1 MLTDFPQLQG
11 LIRKDAACYMD
22 DFAGHYR
29 HLASSIG
36 LLRQSPTAR
45 IDNLAPLMLFV
56 AKTAHYYPQISADF
70 PSVCYELLANEGFIE
85 AVGSEVR
92 QTLVQA
98 LMHMR
103 SLKNKHVVATDKML
117 ALFFKL
123 FRIKD
128 KPLRQ
133 LLLSSIVADISSANR
148 HRRDNG
154 LNRSLQNLMYSMM
167 TANGETMVAE
177 DESDSVAALKGLQV
191 TIELYRRHIWNDA
204 RTVNIIA
211 LAAVQRRNAKLMHLA
226 LNFFL
231 GKMPKLSVDG
241 DADMARLG
249 PDSLAGGKGDP
260 AKLVKKRK
268 EALLS
273 CQVAGVTK
281 GRKRRLKRLMAASR
295 RATKADNPS
304 DDEDDE
310 QSPSGASLNV
320 LQMLNDP
327 QAFAERIHANVKR
340 SNDTFDCKLLM
351 LNVLSRVIGAH
362 RLLLPDFY
370 HVLQRYL
377 QPNQRDVLQ
386 VLAFAAQASHEELP
400 AMDVVNPIIRVIAH
414 NFVADHNQSAVIAA
428 GLNGIREICSRCPE
442 AIGEDGTLLSEL
454 IEYASPRR
462 NHDKGVMM
470 AARSLIA
477 LYRER
482 KPELLPRRERGKQV
496 SEQMLQESRGRS
508 CFNTEPSEL
517 DELDGGSEL
526 DGSELSDASEDEQSV
541 EDGEESAEPT
551 ISACLPL
558 AATKILSAEEL
569 RLVRKNELQAFTRTT
584 RPAGA
589 SPVDPET
596 IAGPHKPK
604 SDYAARVASIV
615 AGRSDR
621 SDFGSRRRG
630 NERSSVPNR
639 EQAKR
644 SKPQAMM
651 AHKTA
656 VRQKAKR
663 SAQQKLQVQLAHRK
677 RQKLCK

>member
-1 MLTDFPQLQG
+1 MTASTLLDFPQLQG
-11 LIRKDAACYMD
+11 LIRKNAGCYMD
-22 DFAGHYR
+22 DFTAHYR

-45 IDNLAPLMLFV
+45 IDNLDSLILFV
-56 AKTAHYYPQISADF
+56 SQTAHYYPQISAEF
-70 PSVCYELLANEGFIE
+70 PNTCYELLANEGFIE
-85 AVGSEVR
+85 AAGSDLR
-92 QTLVQA
+92 RTLVQA

-103 SLKNKHVVATDKML
+103 SLKNKHAVGTGKML

-133 LLLSSIVADISSANR
+133 LLLSSIVADIASANR
-148 HRRDNG
+148 HRRDNA

-167 TANGETMVAE
+167 TANGDGEAMVAE
-177 DESDSVAALKGLQV
+177 DESDSVAALKSLQV
-191 TIELYRRHIWNDA
+191 IIELYRRRIWNDA
-204 RTVNIIA
+204 RTANIIA

-231 GKMPKLSVDG
+231 GKMPKLSVD
-241 DADMARLG
+241 DDTDMARL
-249 PDSLAGGKGDP
+249 DSDALAGTKGDP
-260 AKLVKKRK
+260 AKLAEKRK
-268 EALLS
+268 EVLLS

-281 GRKRRLKRLMAASR
+281 GRKRRLKKLMAASR
-295 RATKADNPS
+295 RATKSDNIS
-304 DDEDDE
+304 EDDDE
-310 QSPSGASLNV
+310 QSPSGASLNI

-327 QAFAERIHANVKR
+327 QAFAERILANLKR
-340 SNDTFDCKLLM
+340 SSDPFDCKLLM
-351 LNVLSRVIGAH
+351 LNVLSRVIGTH
-362 RLLLPDFY
+362 HLLLPDFY
-370 HVLQRYL
+370 SVLQRYL

-386 VLAFAAQASHEELP
+386 VLAFAAQASHDELP
-400 AMDVVNPIIRVIAH
+400 AMEVVNPIIRVIAH

-442 AIGEDGTLLSEL
+442 AIGDDGTLLSEL
-454 IEYASPRR
+454 IEYASPKR
-462 NHDKGVMM
+462 NHDKGMMM

-496 SEQMLQESRGRS
+496 SVQMLQESRDAMH
-508 CFNTEPSEL
+508 PSV
-517 DELDGGSEL
+517 GSPV
-526 DGSELSDASEDEQSV
+526 ELSEVEEFSGVCDDEQL
-541 EDGEESAEPT
+541 GEESTEPKT
-551 ISACLPL
+551 VIISSGLPL
-558 AATKILSAEEL
+558 AATKILSSEEL
-569 RLVRKNELQAFTRTT
+569 RLIRKNELQAFTSTIKT
-584 RPAGA
+584 VPAM
-589 SPVDPET
+589 PVDPET

-604 SDYAARVASIV
+604 SDYASRLASIV

-621 SDFGSRRRG
+621 SDFGTRRRG
-630 NERSSVPNR
+630 KERSSLPNR

-644 SKPQAMM
+644 GKPQSMV
-651 AHKTA
+651 AHKEA
-656 VRQKAKR
+656 VRQKVKR

>member
-1 MLTDFPQLQG
+1 
-11 LIRKDAACYMD
+11 MD
-22 DFAGHYR
+22 DFTAHYR

-45 IDNLAPLMLFV
+45 IDNLDSLILFV
-56 AKTAHYYPQISADF
+56 SQTAHYYPQISAEF
-70 PSVCYELLANEGFIE
+70 PNTCYELLANEGFIE
-85 AVGSEVR
+85 AAGSDLR
-92 QTLVQA
+92 RTLVQA

-103 SLKNKHVVATDKML
+103 SLKNKHAVGTGKML

-133 LLLSSIVADISSANR
+133 LLLSSIVADIASANR
-148 HRRDNG
+148 HRRDNA

-167 TANGETMVAE
+167 TANGDGEAMVAE
-177 DESDSVAALKGLQV
+177 DESDSVAALKSLQV
-191 TIELYRRHIWNDA
+191 IIELYRRRIWNDA
-204 RTVNIIA
+204 RTANIIA

-231 GKMPKLSVDG
+231 GKMPKLSVD
-241 DADMARLG
+241 DDTDMARL
-249 PDSLAGGKGDP
+249 DSDALAGTKGDP
-260 AKLVKKRK
+260 AKLAEKRK
-268 EALLS
+268 EVLLS

-281 GRKRRLKRLMAASR
+281 GRKRRLKKLMAASR
-295 RATKADNPS
+295 RATKSDNIS
-304 DDEDDE
+304 EDDDE
-310 QSPSGASLNV
+310 QSPSGASLNI

-327 QAFAERIHANVKR
+327 QAFAERILANLKR
-340 SNDTFDCKLLM
+340 SSDPFDCKLLM
-351 LNVLSRVIGAH
+351 LNVLSRVIGTH
-362 RLLLPDFY
+362 HLLLPDFY
-370 HVLQRYL
+370 SVLQRYL

-386 VLAFAAQASHEELP
+386 VLAFAAQASHDELP
-400 AMDVVNPIIRVIAH
+400 AMEVVNPIIRVIAH

-442 AIGEDGTLLSEL
+442 AIGDDGTLLSEL
-454 IEYASPRR
+454 IEYASPKR
-462 NHDKGVMM
+462 NHDKGMMM

-496 SEQMLQESRGRS
+496 SVQMLQESRDAMH
-508 CFNTEPSEL
+508 PSV
-517 DELDGGSEL
+517 GSPV
-526 DGSELSDASEDEQSV
+526 ELSEVEEFSGVCDDEQL
-541 EDGEESAEPT
+541 GEESTEPKT
-551 ISACLPL
+551 VIISSGLPL
-558 AATKILSAEEL
+558 AATKILSSEEL
-569 RLVRKNELQAFTRTT
+569 RLIRKNELQAFTSTIKT
-584 RPAGA
+584 VPAM
-589 SPVDPET
+589 PVDPET

-604 SDYAARVASIV
+604 SDYASRLASIV

-621 SDFGSRRRG
+621 SDFGTRRRG
-630 NERSSVPNR
+630 KERSSLPNR

-644 SKPQAMM
+644 GKPQSMV
-651 AHKTA
+651 AHKEA
-656 VRQKAKR
+656 VRQKVKR